1 MMTATHGSF
10 AFVRVA
16 LLVAVTLGLGW
27 TAQAQG
33 VSTAAGPVAAGPP
46 VSATPSQ
53 LKGITIQQKLDSQ
66 IPLDVHFRDESG
78 RDVTLRQY
86 FDKRPVILS
95 FVYFRC
101 PMLCPQV
108 VQGLA
113 RSLAGLTFKAGQQYT
128 ILTVSFDPGD
138 KPSDA
143 AEKKKIALAE
153 LGQPDAGDAWHFLT
167 GDEASIASLT
177 DAVGFHYRWDPASQQ
192 FFHAAGIML
201 LTPEGTL
208 SRYFYGIQF
217 SSVDLR
223 LGLVEASHNR
233 VGSVADTVL
242 LYCSH
247 YDALTGKY
255 DWVVTRLLSLAGV
268 LTLAILGTLLTVLVR
283 SEPSHPK
290 TP

>member
-1 MMTATHGSF
+1 
-10 AFVRVA
+10 
-16 LLVAVTLGLGW
+16 VAVTRVAWLL
-27 TAQAQG
+27 G
-33 VSTAAGPVAAGPP
+33 VSLLAAGMAAAEGIGADQGSIVAGAPVT
-46 VSATPSQ
+46 ATPSQ
-53 LKGITIQQKLDSQ
+53 LKGITIQQKLNSR
-66 IPLDVHFRDESG
+66 IPLDLHFRDESG
-78 RDVTLRQY
+78 NDVALRQY

-108 VQGLA
+108 VEGLA
-113 RSLAGLTFKAGQQYT
+113 RSLAELTFKAGQQYT
-128 ILTVSFDPGD
+128 VLTVSFDPGD
-138 KPSDA
+138 TPADA
-143 AEKKKIALAE
+143 AEKKKIALAK
-153 LGQPDAGDAWHFLT
+153 LGDPDAGAAWHFLT
-167 GDEASIASLT
+167 GDSASITSLT
-177 DAVGFHYRWDPASQQ
+177 DAAGFVYRWDPASHQ

-208 SRYFYGIQF
+208 SRYLYGIQF

-233 VGSVADTVL
+233 VGSVADTLL

-255 DWVVTRLLSLAGV
+255 DWMATRLLSLAGV
-268 LTLAILGTLLTVLVR
+268 LTLVILGALLTILIR
-283 SEPSHPK
+283 SEPSHSK

>member
-1 MMTATHGSF
+1 MAPAHRLF
-10 AFVRVA
+10 
-16 LLVAVTLGLGW
+16 AVTRVVLLIG
-27 TAQAQG
+27 ASACFARAAPAQG
-33 VSTAAGPVAAGPP
+33 LAGDQGSVAA
-46 VSATPSQ
+46 ATPASVTPPP
-53 LKGITIQQKLDSQ
+53 LKGITIQQKLGNR
-66 IPLDVHFRDESG
+66 IPLDLHFRDESG

-86 FDKRPVILS
+86 FDTRPVILS

-113 RSLAGLTFKAGQQYT
+113 RSLAGLTFKAGRQYT
-128 ILTVSFDPGD
+128 LLTVSFDPGD
-138 KPSDA
+138 RPSDA

-167 GDEASIASLT
+167 GDDASIAALT
-177 DAVGFHYRWDPASQQ
+177 NAVGFVYRWDPASRQ

-201 LTPEGTL
+201 LTPEGRL

-223 LGLVEASHNR
+223 LGLVEASHHR

-255 DWVVTRLLSLAGV
+255 DWVATRLLSLAGI
-268 LTLAILGTLLTVLVR
+268 LTIAILGTLLTILAR
-283 SEPSHPK
+283 SEPKHPR